1 MPLSKLEA
9 AVRANLEQRNEL
21 DVVTLRDNESLTSQ
35 VNKYRNNF
43 NEKEQALLQEVIE
56 LFEKEKNEILKNL
69 RKEEEALRLK
79 NARYM
84 QRLSRHKNMMMRLK
98 FSSSKG
104 LDFFSACSNPENT
117 NPTTNSP

>member
-9 AVRANLEQRNEL
+9 AVRANLEQQNEL

-56 LFEKEKNEILKNL
+56 LF
-69 RKEEEALRLK
+69 
-79 NARYM
+79 
-84 QRLSRHKNMMMRLK
+84 
-98 FSSSKG
+98 
-104 LDFFSACSNPENT
+104 
-117 NPTTNSP
+117 